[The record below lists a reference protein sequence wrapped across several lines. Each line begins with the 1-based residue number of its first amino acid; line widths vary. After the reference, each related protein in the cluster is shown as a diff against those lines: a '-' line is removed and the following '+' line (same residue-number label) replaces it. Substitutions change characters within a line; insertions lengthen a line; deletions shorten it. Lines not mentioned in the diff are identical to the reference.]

1 MSLANQPIPSIPEQT
16 KLVAQAA
23 FPKGN
28 PYVILRDE
36 LGSIFTDEDFV
47 DLFPSRGQ
55 HAYPPWRLA
64 LVTLIQFR
72 ENLSDRQAAE
82 AVRSRIDWKYLLSLE
97 LTDSGFDYS
106 VLSEFRSR
114 LLAGK
119 KEALLLDKLLDRLK
133 ELGLL
138 KARGQQRSD
147 STHVLASVRELNYLE
162 HVCETMRSALNAL
175 ALEAPHW
182 LRSSIP
188 EAWITRYGKRSED
201 YRLPQ
206 KGPERE
212 AYILQVGEDGFALL
226 DALETAPE
234 SARSLDEITYLRQVW
249 ALHYVREEDPENPEK
264 AARAVRQTTFEEKPA
279 VGERLESPYDPA
291 VRYANK
297 GKTQWVGYKVHLSE
311 SCDENL
317 PHFLT
322 HVLTTSAP
330 FHDQHSA
337 PLIHE
342 ALKKKELLPKRHLV
356 DSGYMSTK
364 TIVDS
369 VKQYQVQMIGP
380 SMGNTSWQKRKKG
393 AFSNDDFSLDWKKQ
407 KATCPAGKKSKSWGR
422 FETEKMGRF
431 VRVQFRKE
439 DCWAC
444 TKRKQCTTGKNHGR
458 QLTLKRKEEYDALQE
473 IRQQMKGQKGVKNR
487 NKRSGIE
494 GTISQAV
501 NGCGMRRTRYRSL
514 AKTALQNIAIAAAV
528 NIDRFVAFKMG
539 RPLAKTRVPRF
550 VRVMTAI

>member
-1 MSLANQPIPSIPEQT
+1 MSLDRQPIPSVPEQT
-16 KLVAQAA
+16 RLVAQAS

-28 PYVILRDE
+28 PYVLLRDE
-36 LGSIFTDEDFV
+36 LGAIFTNEDFE
-47 DLFPSRGQ
+47 DLFPTHGQ
-55 HAYPPWRLA
+55 PAYPPWRLA
-64 LVTLIQFR
+64 LVTLLQFR

-82 AVRSRIDWKYLLSLE
+82 AVRSRIDWKYLLGLD

-106 VLSEFRSR
+106 VLTGFRRR
-114 LLAGK
+114 LLEGK
-119 KEALLLDKLLDRLK
+119 KEAILLDKLLDRLK

-147 STHVLASVRELNYLE
+147 STHVLGSVRQLNYLE

-175 ALEAPHW
+175 ALEAPQW

-206 KGPERE
+206 KGSERE
-212 AYILQVGEDGFALL
+212 AYILQVGEDGFVLL
-226 DALETAPE
+226 DALKTAPKT
-234 SARSLDEITYLRQVW
+234 AQALAEIAYLREVW
-249 ALHYVREEDPENPEK
+249 SLHYVREEDPGNPEK
-264 AARAVRQTTFEEKPA
+264 ATYTVRQTTLEEKPA

-322 HVLTTSAP
+322 HVLTTTAP

-342 ALKKKELLPKRHLV
+342 GLKKKELLPKRHLV

-364 TIVDS
+364 TIVES

-380 SMGNTSWQKRKKG
+380 AMKNTSWQNKKED
-393 AFSNDDFSLDWKKQ
+393 AFSNDDFTLDWSKGE
-407 KATCPAGKKSKSWGR
+407 ATCPAGKKSKSWGE
-422 FETEKMGRF
+422 FETEEMGKF

-439 DCWAC
+439 DCLAC
-444 TKRKQCTTGKNHGR
+444 PKRKQCTTAKKYGR

-473 IRQQMKGQKGVKNR
+473 IREEMKGQKGVKNR

-501 NGCGMRRTRYRSL
+501 NGFGMRRTRYRSL
-514 AKTALQNIAIAAAV
+514 AKTTLQNIAIAAAV

-539 RPLAKTRVPRF
+539 RPLAQTRVPRF
-550 VRVMTAI
+550 VRVMTAN